1 MSTLVL
7 HAPKARDN
15 NPTPNYKSF
24 EHTFASGVGKDY
36 ALAGGVLAEIV
47 LGCLVVL
54 LCKDKPMRA
63 EGTLVKLIPTFKA
76 GNGIQRYD
84 VHMENLKMVPY
95 KPESLNRNGVAVI

>member
-76 GNGIQRYD
+76 GNGIQRTMYTWKISKWC
-84 VHMENLKMVPY
+84 HT
-95 KPESLNRNGVAVI
+95 SLRVSTGMALR